1 MTALQ
6 ETPVTTPTASTST
19 TSTATTSTATA
30 STATASTAT
39 ASTATASTAGPP
51 EGRARSRAAG
61 YAITAGP
68 PLLVLAVFVS
78 AWYAVSYLVLSD
90 RRQFLL
96 PPLHQVIDVGM
107 LDWANLSEILQ
118 GLKAT
123 SLVALSGFAIAI
135 VIGSTFAVLMS
146 QARWLER
153 SFYPYAV
160 MLQTL
165 PILAMTPLV
174 GLWFGFGLTSRIMIC
189 SILALF
195 PIITSTLF
203 GLQSVEP
210 SQRDLF
216 TLMKVGRLERLW
228 RLELPSALP
237 SILTGLRTSGGLAVI
252 GAIVADFFFRQ
263 GTPGIGRL
271 LDVYRT
277 SLETERLYAALFF
290 SSMLGLVLFLINT
303 LITNRVLRHWHAS
316 AQH

>member
-1 MTALQ
+1 MTTIQ
-6 ETPVTTPTASTST
+6 ETPSSTSPAAPTARK
-19 TSTATTSTATA
+19 
-30 STATASTAT
+30 
-39 ASTATASTAGPP
+39 P
-51 EGRARSRAAG
+51 SRAANVVR
-61 YAITAGP
+61 TAGP
-68 PLLVLAVFVS
+68 PLVVLAVFI
-78 AWYAVSYLVLSD
+78 AGWYGVSYGLLSE
-90 RRQFLL
+90 RRRFLL
-96 PPLHQVIDVGM
+96 PPLHQVVKVGI
-107 LDWANLSEILQ
+107 LDWANLSEILE
-118 GLKAT
+118 GLKST
-123 SLVALSGFAIAI
+123 VIVALSGFLIAI

-146 QARWLER
+146 QAKWLER

-174 GLWFGFGLTSRIMIC
+174 GLWFGFGLTSRITIC

-203 GLQSVEP
+203 GLKSVEP

-216 TLMKVGRLERLW
+216 TLMKVSRIERLW

-263 GTPGIGRL
+263 GEPGIGRL

>member
-1 MTALQ
+1 LTSS
-6 ETPVTTPTASTST
+6 TPTTKITPPAKPRRSRPAGFVRSV
-19 TSTATTSTATA
+19 
-30 STATASTAT
+30 
-39 ASTATASTAGPP
+39 GPP
-51 EGRARSRAAG
+51 FVVLVVFIAG
-61 YAITAGP
+61 
-68 PLLVLAVFVS
+68 
-78 AWYAVSYLVLSD
+78 WYAVTYGLLSEQ
-90 RRQFLL
+90 RRFLL
-96 PPLHQVIDVGM
+96 PPPHQVIKIGI
-107 LDWANLSEILQ
+107 LNWTNLEEILL

-123 SLVALSGFAIAI
+123 TIVALTGFAIAI
-135 VIGSTFAVLMS
+135 VVGTLFAVLMS

-174 GLWFGFGLTSRIMIC
+174 GLWFGFGSSSRIIIC

-228 RLELPSALP
+228 RLEFPSALP

-290 SSMLGLVLFLINT
+290 SSLLGLLLFALNT
-303 LITNRVLRHWHAS
+303 AITKRVLRHWHAS
-316 AQH
+316 ARD

>member
-1 MTALQ
+1 MTSSP
-6 ETPVTTPTASTST
+6 TPAKAGRSRLAGFVRTV
-19 TSTATTSTATA
+19 
-30 STATASTAT
+30 
-39 ASTATASTAGPP
+39 GPP
-51 EGRARSRAAG
+51 FVVLVVFIAG
-61 YAITAGP
+61 
-68 PLLVLAVFVS
+68 
-78 AWYAVSYLVLSD
+78 WYAVTYGALSEQ
-90 RRQFLL
+90 RRFLL
-96 PPLHQVIDVGM
+96 PPPHEVIKIGI
-107 LDWANLSEILQ
+107 LNWPNLEEILL

-123 SLVALSGFAIAI
+123 TIVALSGFAIAI
-135 VIGSTFAVLMS
+135 VIGTLFAVLMS

-174 GLWFGFGLTSRIMIC
+174 GLWFGFGSSSRIIIC

-228 RLELPSALP
+228 RLEFPSALP

-290 SSMLGLVLFLINT
+290 SSLLGLLLFGLNT
-303 LITNRVLRHWHAS
+303 VITKRVLRHWHAS
-316 AQH
+316 ARD

>member
-1 MTALQ
+1 MPAGRR
-6 ETPVTTPTASTST
+6 VTTTQEPSLTTATST
-19 TSTATTSTATA
+19 TTAATV
-30 STATASTAT
+30 
-39 ASTATASTAGPP
+39 PP
-51 EGRARSRAAG
+51 PPVRSRSRPAG
-61 YAITAGP
+61 LAITAGP
-68 PLLVLAVFVS
+68 PLLVLAVFIA
-78 AWYAVSYLVLSD
+78 AWYAVSYGVLTE
-90 RRQFLL
+90 RRRFLL
-96 PPLHQVIDVGM
+96 PPLHEVIKVGF
-107 LDWANLSEILQ
+107 LDRANLSEILE
-118 GLKAT
+118 GLKQT
-123 SLVALSGFAIAI
+123 TLVALAGFAIAI
-135 VIGSTFAVLMS
+135 AIGSTFAVLMS

-174 GLWFGFGLTSRIMIC
+174 GLWFGFGLTSRVMIC

-216 TLMKVGRLERLW
+216 TLMKVSRAERLW

-271 LDVYRT
+271 LDVYRN
-277 SLETERLYAALFF
+277 SLETERLYTALFF
-290 SSMLGLVLFLINT
+290 SSLLGLVLFLVNT
-303 LITNRVLRHWHAS
+303 VITKRVLRNWHAS
-316 AQH
+316 ARP

>member
-1 MTALQ
+1 MP
-6 ETPVTTPTASTST
+6 EERRMNTSPIISSPEAGLT
-19 TSTATTSTATA
+19 TSTEKPSIAGNQADARPMSAVGRERKSRTAAIARTVA
-30 STATASTAT
+30 
-39 ASTATASTAGPP
+39 PP
-51 EGRARSRAAG
+51 F
-61 YAITAGP
+61 IV
-68 PLLVLAVFVS
+68 LVVFIG
-78 AWYAVSYLVLSD
+78 AWYAVTYGLLSQ
-90 RRQFLL
+90 RRRFLL
-96 PPLHQVIDVGM
+96 PPPQAVVKVGI
-107 LDWANLSEILQ
+107 LNWPNLEEILL

-123 SLVALSGFAIAI
+123 AVVALAGFVIAI
-135 VIGSTFAVLMS
+135 VIGTFFAVLMS

-160 MLQTL
+160 ILQTL

-189 SILALF
+189 AILSLF

-210 SQRDLF
+210 TQRDLF

-228 RLELPSALP
+228 RLEFPSALP

-277 SLETERLYAALFF
+277 SLETERLYAALIF
-290 SSMLGLVLFLINT
+290 SSLLGLALFVLNT
-303 LITNRVLRHWHAS
+303 VITRRVLRHWHAS
-316 AQH
+316 ARRD